1 MVVSLQEKLN
11 IRCVHHFN
19 LVLQNMKN
27 NTGTAAKMTLLQE
40 HETLAEVRVYRA
52 QTRFRTCLQQ
62 TLFRT
67 CLQLTPLRTC
77 VFVLKIMR
85 TIKDNAIATN

>member
-40 HETLAEVRVYRA
+40 HETLAEVSRTPSGNRA
-52 QTRFRTCLQQ
+52 DLSP
-62 TLFRT
+62 LF
-67 CLQLTPLRTC
+67 
-77 VFVLKIMR
+77 
-85 TIKDNAIATN
+85 